1 MELRKRTMRY
11 ALLWLLLSGLL
22 LGACAGQPD
31 PTPDTEKT
39 EGRITDTDSSDQ
51 TETLVLASGGKSD
64 YTVVCN
70 TESAE
75 SLSAARYLRSLFRQK
90 AKASV
95 SVDGLHVTD
104 GKRILVGINESDTA
118 FSAAN
123 RVLSSGDDY
132 AVLADGANLVVT
144 GRTTAGLLN
153 AVLLFGE
160 RCLSGEQTEE
170 ILFSADDAYIYSKA
184 TEKIDYAT
192 RLDAAA
198 YCEAYQ
204 RVLSTYSTRYEYEYA
219 NVISGAAREDQAIV
233 EALLERLGDGYAFE
247 VGYTV
252 ALHKGKIRKLDPE
265 DYAKTAVREADG
277 SVRIPVAFVTEW
289 MDKTASADGDGYV
302 DLAEWCGTHSGWRYW
317 IWEESELVLILPSDQ
332 ATFDTLSAKVGSY
345 TNQQILERMD
355 TFFHTTMTPE
365 PENDTEQSRTVI
377 AHLPYPENVCDF
389 RYNTYQTTY
398 SPSIAVDTVNSI
410 KTIYASYEN
419 SDVYGEKLDELST
432 ATVIRKSTDNGATW
446 QEICRIPDLRW
457 GSLFV
462 YGHEVYVVG
471 NNIKDGSVMSA
482 HLKSD
487 GTVET
492 VSGFLQCGGG
502 APTAV
507 LIRNGRFYKAYA
519 QRVAS
524 VPVEDL
530 MNPDSWIS
538 SNNMRDILTVDWLRR
553 VSGMNL
559 IGITAIDANEPNLV
573 VGRDGVIYVFY
584 RVNHVG
590 TDRQIVLKL
599 SADGSTLSKAE
610 EIDSFL
616 TGFPTSLSKVIIRYD
631 ESTDRYIAISNAYTG
646 AVLTSQR
653 TVLCLASSKDLF
665 HWEINDYLLV
675 SRDIA
680 SPLTEAYKHAFQ
692 YPDFAFDGDDLI
704 LAVRE
709 SSDYANYFHDGTYT
723 TFYRVKNYRNLL
735 SSEGQ

>member
-1 MELRKRTMRY
+1 M
-11 ALLWLLLSGLL
+11 LWLLLSGLL
-22 LGACAGQPD
+22 LGACAGQPG
-31 PTPDTEKT
+31 PAPDTE
-39 EGRITDTDSSDQ
+39 ESGGDMTDTDSPEKA
-51 TETLVLASGGKSD
+51 TALVLASGGKSD
-64 YTVVCN
+64 YTIVCD

-75 SLSAARYLRSLFRQK
+75 SLSAARYLRAGFRQK

-95 SVDGLHVTD
+95 SVDGLHAAD
-104 GKRILVGINESDTA
+104 GKRILVGINETNAA
-118 FSAAN
+118 FGAAN
-123 RVLSSGDDY
+123 RVLSAGDDY
-132 AVLADGANLVVT
+132 AVMADGENLVIT
-144 GRTTAGLLN
+144 GGTMAGLLN
-153 AVLLFGE
+153 AVLLFSE
-160 RCLSGEQTEE
+160 RYLSGEPTKE
-170 ILFSADDAYIYSKA
+170 ILFAADDAYIYSKA
-184 TEKIDYAT
+184 TEKIDYAV

-219 NVISGAAREDQAIV
+219 NVISGAAREDQALV

-252 ALHKGKIRKLDPE
+252 ALHKGKIRKLDPA
-265 DYAKTAVREADG
+265 DYAKKAVSGTDG
-277 SVRIPVAFVTEW
+277 SVRIPAAFVTEW
-289 MDKTASADGDGYV
+289 MDQTASADGDGYV
-302 DLAEWCGTHSGWRYW
+302 NLAELCRRHSEWSLW
-317 IWEESELVLILPSDQ
+317 IWESAGLVLILPSD
-332 ATFDTLSAKVGSY
+332 AAAFEPLNAKVGSY

-365 PENDTEQSRTVI
+365 PGNDTEQSRVVI

-389 RYNTYQTTY
+389 RYNTYLTTY
-398 SPSIAVDTVNSI
+398 SPSIAVDTVNGVR
-410 KTIYASYEN
+410 TIYASYEI
-419 SDVYGEKLDELST
+419 SEVRGEKLDELST
-432 ATVIRKSTDNGATW
+432 VTVIRKSADGGATW
-446 QEICRIPDLRW
+446 QEGCRVPDLRW

-462 YGHEVYVVG
+462 YDHEVYVAG
-471 NNIKDGSVMSA
+471 NSIKDGSVMLA

-487 GTVET
+487 GTLEVI
-492 VSGFLQCGGG
+492 SGFLQCGGG

-507 LIRNGRFYKAYA
+507 LIRDGRFYKAYA

-524 VPVEDL
+524 VPVTEL
-530 MNPDSWIS
+530 MNPASWIS
-538 SNNMRDILTVDWLRR
+538 SNNMREVLTVDWLRR
-553 VSGMNL
+553 VSGMSL

-590 TDRQIVLKL
+590 TDRQIVMKL
-599 SADGSTLSKAE
+599 SADGAVLSRVE

-616 TGFPTSLSKVIIRYD
+616 TGFPTSLSKAIIRYD

-675 SRDIA
+675 PRDIA
-680 SPLTEAYKHAFQ
+680 SPLTEAYQHAFQ
-692 YPDFAFDGDDLI
+692 YPDFAFDGDDL
-704 LAVRE
+704 LLVVRE

-735 SSEGQ
+735 SAEGQ